1 MYKRWFL
8 LLVAVMGLALP
19 CRALSGWEHATDMY
33 RIFPFDSVPQNKE
46 VLRYYRLVNSY
57 LDNPYTQPG
66 ERPSRD
72 NPKRPKCIADHPK
85 FSQIHWQGK
94 HRIWFHWGFN
104 TDPRQFAPIINS
116 LNAAIVDGV
125 IQKSDLPE
133 FWDLMNV
140 EISKRNRALMNE
152 GAKVFGFGELGTI
165 SVAQRRQLN
174 GLVTVLYSI
183 HILGDHQTVDR
194 NDICPLNR
202 VYADIYSAIDNIAG
216 KDAANYAKAKTLKQQ
231 LKPYQQNPKSFLDA
245 MERLFSPFLLSLSS
259 PGYDYKSKW
268 TAMGLKLKRE

>member
-1 MYKRWFL
+1 MYKRCFL

-19 CRALSGWEHATDMY
+19 CRALSGWQHATDMY
-33 RIFPFDSVPQNKE
+33 RIFPFDSVPQNKA

-57 LDNPYTQPG
+57 LDYPYTQPG
-66 ERPSRD
+66 ERPSKN

-85 FSQIHWQGK
+85 FSKIHWQGR

-104 TDPRQFAPIINS
+104 TDPRQFAPITNS
-116 LNAAIVDGV
+116 LNAAIANGV
-125 IQKSDLPE
+125 IRESDLPE
-133 FWDLMNV
+133 FWDLMNA

-165 SVAQRRQLN
+165 SAAQRRQLN

-183 HILGDHQTVDR
+183 HILGDHQTKDS
-194 NDICPLNR
+194 NDIVPLDR

-216 KDAANYAKAKTLKQQ
+216 KDAENYAKAKALKRQ
-231 LKPYQQNPKSFLDA
+231 LKPYQQKPELFLDA
-245 MERLFSPFLLSLSS
+245 MKRYFSPFLLSLSG
-259 PGYDYKSKW
+259 PGYDYKAKW
-268 TAMGLKLKRE
+268 RQYCLKQ

>member
-1 MYKRWFL
+1 MYKRCFL

-33 RIFPFDSVPQNKE
+33 RIFPFDSVPQNKA

-57 LDNPYTQPG
+57 LDYPYTQPG
-66 ERPSRD
+66 ERPSKN

-85 FSQIHWQGK
+85 FSKIHWQGK

-104 TDPRQFAPIINS
+104 TDPRQFAPITNS
-116 LNAAIVDGV
+116 LNAAIADGV
-125 IQKSDLPE
+125 IQASDLPE
-133 FWDLMNV
+133 FWDLMNAEV
-140 EISKRNRALMNE
+140 SKRNRALMNE
-152 GAKVFGFGELGTI
+152 GAAVFGFGELGAI
-165 SVAQRRQLN
+165 SAAQRRQLN

-183 HILGDHQTVDR
+183 HILGDHQTTDS
-194 NDICPLNR
+194 NDIVPLNR
-202 VYADIYSAIDNIAG
+202 VYADVYSAIDNIAG

-245 MERLFSPFLLSLSS
+245 MERFFSPFLLSLSG
-259 PGYDYKSKW
+259 PGYDYKVRWKDYSLRK
-268 TAMGLKLKRE
+268 